1 MFNHHLAVCSACS
14 ITHSHLHQLQLPV
27 TKMLLHTSLPSI
39 VSLTLLSS
47 FILSSD
53 NSEFL
58 EESDKYIDEVETQWK
73 QYRNLAKDGFIYN
86 DSFIVFD
93 DYEELVS
100 EVNDYNNNLYD
111 EMMAADDAPPAT
123 LGDIPQLGFESTLMG
138 MVNAL
143 QEIQSKG
150 DQMMDAISNQ
160 KKVLVK
166 LRTEVSDVMQYMI

>member
-1 MFNHHLAVCSACS
+1 M
-14 ITHSHLHQLQLPV
+14 I
-27 TKMLLHTSLPSI
+27 
-39 VSLTLLSS
+39 
-47 FILSSD
+47 SD
-53 NSEFL
+53 DDFY
-58 EESDKYIDEVETQWK
+58 EENDKYIDEVQTQWK

-93 DYEELVS
+93 DYEELVTQ
-100 EVNDYNNNLYD
+100 VNDTNNLYE
-111 EMMAADDAPPAT
+111 EMMSDLEEEGDQPPAT
-123 LGDIPQLGFESTLMG
+123 IGDIPKLGFESTLMG

-166 LRTEVSDVMQYMI
+166 LRSEVLQFSITITLTPN

>member
-1 MFNHHLAVCSACS
+1 MNS
-14 ITHSHLHQLQLPV
+14 ILTVPDTHSLSSSLISRSV
-27 TKMLLHTSLPSI
+27 SKMLLHTSLLSSFTI
-39 VSLTLLSS
+39 ILLLSS
-47 FILSSD
+47 LVISD
-53 NSEFL
+53 DGFY
-58 EESDKYIDEVETQWK
+58 EENDKYIDEVQTQWK

-93 DYEELVS
+93 DYEELVTQ
-100 EVNDYNNNLYD
+100 VNDTNNLYE
-111 EMMAADDAPPAT
+111 EMMSGLEEEGDQPPAT
-123 LGDIPQLGFESTLMG
+123 IGDIPKLGFESTLMG

-166 LRTEVSDVMQYMI
+166 LRSEVPIYCEQ